1 MRKSEARQELVR
13 HNEVYKGI
21 NKARQTVTRK
31 DEARFTRMEDNMA
44 RLSKSVHMKAPPD
57 AIRHYAALVRHDAE
71 ALGIMIRLEA

>member
-1 MRKSEARQELVR
+1 MRNNTPLRELAR

-21 NKARQTVTRK
+21 NKARQTITRK

-44 RLSKSVHMKAPPD
+44 RLAKSVHMKAPPD